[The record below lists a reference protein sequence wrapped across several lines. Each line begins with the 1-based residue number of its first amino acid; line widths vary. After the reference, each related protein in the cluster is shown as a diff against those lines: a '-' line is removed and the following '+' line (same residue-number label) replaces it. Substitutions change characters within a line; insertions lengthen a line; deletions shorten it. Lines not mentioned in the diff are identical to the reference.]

1 MDNGKLYKRHL
12 MEEYRGGARSDEG
25 AGPKDEDAEDKV

>member
-12 MEEYRGGARSDEG
+12 MEEYKGTARDDEAPGPSD
-25 AGPKDEDAEDKV
+25 KDI